1 METWLAENAVM
12 KRTFR
17 AVATISG
24 LLQRNL
30 PGQRKSGKQAT
41 FSSDILYDTLRKFD
55 PDHLLL
61 RITRSESMRGLA
73 DFGRIEQMLRARPH
87 IVHSLPPHVTP
98 FAAPLMLE
106 AGRIPI
112 RGAGTERLLDEEAA
126 RMMAEAGLQLDETPS
141 KTSA

>member
-1 METWLAENAVM
+1 MATDYALLIWSLDPVRDPAPLLNPHGLRDGMENWLAENAVM

-55 PDHLLL
+55 PEHLLL
-61 RITRSESMRGLA
+61 RITKQEILA
-73 DFGRIEQMLRARPH
+73 RAGRFRADQGHAARP
-87 IVHSLPPHVTP
+87 PAYRA
-98 FAAPLMLE
+98 FAATTCHAL
-106 AGRIPI
+106 RS
-112 RGAGTERLLDEEAA
+112 
-126 RMMAEAGLQLDETPS
+126 TP
-141 KTSA
+141 